1 VGPEAAPTM
10 VVSVHMRVVAAHLLL
25 AASSPAAAASLIVEV
40 RDVRG
45 AAVPDAVAY
54 AVPEVKKPGSPSLR
68 AVLDQKNRMFVP
80 HILPI
85 QTGTA
90 VTFPNS
96 DNVRHQ
102 VYSFSAAK
110 RFQLPL
116 YAGTPAAP
124 VVFDKPGVVAVGC
137 NIHDQM
143 SAYLVVVDTPY
154 FAAVAD
160 GRAELLGLPEGRYE
174 VRVWFPGMRAEPR
187 SQAAN
192 LGANEQASLKFE
204 IGKK

>member
-1 VGPEAAPTM
+1 MGRIAAFLLM
-10 VVSVHMRVVAAHLLL
+10 AAVPAGAGDLL
-25 AASSPAAAASLIVEV
+25 VEV
-40 RDVRG
+40 RDRRG
-45 AAVPDAVAY
+45 AAVPDAVVY
-54 AVPEVKKPGSPSLR
+54 AVPEAKGPLPPPRR
-68 AVLDQKNRMFVP
+68 AVVDQKNRMFVP
-80 HILPI
+80 HVLAI

-102 VYSFSAAK
+102 VYSFSPAK

-124 VVFDKPGVVAVGC
+124 VVFDKPGVVAIGC

-154 FAAVAD
+154 FARTTSGGAELAGLPD
-160 GRAELLGLPEGRYE
+160 GRYD
-174 VRVWFPGMRAEPR
+174 VRVWYEGMRNEPPPQSVR
-187 SQAAN
+187 V
-192 LGANEQASLKFE
+192 GAGVADPGRLTFR
-204 IGKK
+204 IGEK

>member
-1 VGPEAAPTM
+1 
-10 VVSVHMRVVAAHLLL
+10 MRPLAVFVML
-25 AASSPAAAASLIVEV
+25 AAARPGAAATTLLVEV
-40 RDVRG
+40 RDDKG
-45 AAVPDAVAY
+45 AAVPNAVVY
-54 AVPEVKKPGSPSLR
+54 AVPRARRPPPPSRR

-102 VYSFSAAK
+102 VYSFSPAK

-116 YAGTPAAP
+116 YAGTPQGP
-124 VVFDKPGVVAVGC
+124 VVFDKPGVVTLGC

-143 SAYLVVVDTPY
+143 SAYIVVVDTPY
-154 FAAVAD
+154 FALTA
-160 GRAELLGLPEGRYE
+160 GGPAELPGLPEGTYD
-174 VRVWFPGMRAEPR
+174 VRVWYEGMRNEPLPQPV
-187 SQAAN
+187 S
-192 LGANEQASLKFE
+192 LGAHEQQSLTFR

>member
-1 VGPEAAPTM
+1 MGP
-10 VVSVHMRVVAAHLLL
+10 VAAFLLL
-25 AASSPAAAASLIVEV
+25 AAIRPGAATTTLVVEV
-40 RDVRG
+40 RDSRG
-45 AAVPDAVAY
+45 AAVPDAVVY
-54 AVPEVKKPGSPSLR
+54 AVPEAKDPPSPPRR

-80 HILPI
+80 HVLPI

-102 VYSFSAAK
+102 VYSFSPAK
-110 RFQLPL
+110 KFQLPL

-154 FAAVAD
+154 FALAAD
-160 GRAELLGLPEGRYE
+160 GRAELSGLPEGKYD
-174 VRVWFPGMRAEPR
+174 VRVWYAGMRDEPAPHAV
-187 SQAAN
+187 S
-192 LGANEQASLKFE
+192 LGGEATESLKFQ
-204 IGKK
+204 IGNK

>member
-1 VGPEAAPTM
+1 MRPAAAL
-10 VVSVHMRVVAAHLLL
+10 VLL
-25 AASSPAAAASLIVEV
+25 AAARLDAAATTLLVEV
-40 RDVRG
+40 RDARG
-45 AAVPDAVAY
+45 AAVPDAVVY
-54 AVPEVKKPGSPSLR
+54 AVPESKRPPPPSHH
-68 AVLDQKNRMFVP
+68 AVMDQKNRMFVP

-85 QTGTA
+85 QTGTP

-102 VYSFSAAK
+102 VYSFSSAK

-124 VVFDKPGVVAVGC
+124 VVFDKPGVVTLGC

-154 FAAVAD
+154 FALTAG
-160 GRAELLGLPEGRYE
+160 GRAELSNLPEGRYD
-174 VRVWFPGMRAEPR
+174 VRVWYAGMRNEPLP
-187 SQAAN
+187 QAVS
-192 LGANEQASLKFE
+192 LGANEPKGLAFQVGNKWHR
-204 IGKK
+204 

>member
-1 VGPEAAPTM
+1 MG
-10 VVSVHMRVVAAHLLL
+10 SVAALLL
-25 AASSPAAAASLIVEV
+25 LSAVHYGGATTTLHVEV
-40 RDVRG
+40 RDIQGNPVS
-45 AAVPDAVAY
+45 DAVVY
-54 AVPEVKKPGSPSLR
+54 AVSEAKGPPPSSRR

-80 HILPI
+80 HVLPI

-102 VYSFSAAK
+102 VYSFSPAK

-116 YAGTPAAP
+116 YAGTPASP
-124 VVFDKPGVVAVGC
+124 VVFDKPGVVTIGC

-154 FAAVAD
+154 FALAAD
-160 GRAELLGLPEGRYE
+160 GRAELSGLPEGEYD
-174 VRVWFPGMRAEPR
+174 VRVWHAGMRNEPPPQR
-187 SQAAN
+187 VR
-192 LGANEQASLKFE
+192 LGADEVKRLTFQM
-204 IGKK
+204 GKK

>member
-1 VGPEAAPTM
+1 MGP
-10 VVSVHMRVVAAHLLL
+10 VAVFLLL
-25 AASSPAAAASLIVEV
+25 AAARPGAAAATLIVEV
-40 RDVRG
+40 RDVKG
-45 AAVPDAVAY
+45 AAVRDAVVY
-54 AVPEVKKPGSPSLR
+54 AVPRGKRPPPPSRR

-102 VYSFSAAK
+102 VYSFSPTK

-116 YAGTPAAP
+116 YAGTPATP
-124 VVFDKPGVVAVGC
+124 ILFDKPGVVTVGC

-154 FAAVAD
+154 FALTEG
-160 GRAELLGLPEGRYE
+160 GRAALPGLPEGAYD
-174 VRVWFPGMRAEPR
+174 VRVWYAGMRNEPLPQPVSIDGDEQR
-187 SQAAN
+187 S
-192 LGANEQASLKFE
+192 LTFR
-204 IGKK
+204 IGK

>member
-1 VGPEAAPTM
+1 
-10 VVSVHMRVVAAHLLL
+10 MRLVAAFVLL
-25 AASSPAAAASLIVEV
+25 AGARSAAAATTLLVEV
-40 RDVRG
+40 RDARG
-45 AAVPDAVAY
+45 AAVTDAVVY
-54 AVPEVKKPGSPSLR
+54 AVPEAMRPPPTSRR
-68 AVLDQKNRMFVP
+68 AVLDQKNRTFVP

-124 VVFDKPGVVAVGC
+124 VVFDKPGVVTVGC

-154 FAAVAD
+154 YALTSG
-160 GRAELLGLPEGRYE
+160 GRAELPGLPEGKYAL
-174 VRVWFPGMRAEPR
+174 RVWYAGMRSEPPPQPV
-187 SQAAN
+187 S
-192 LGANEQASLKFE
+192 LGADEQKSLTFQ
-204 IGKK
+204 IGNK